1 MYILRVETPAL
12 SMDPEPE
19 DRGKRLAP
27 PAAKQTDKQR
37 AGRTD
42 RKLGQR
48 PSRPC
53 GPQMVKVNVLERDRG
68 QTRAG
73 LTRRRTWLCVSET
86 LGLPMTRTEA
96 WRRRVALPWQV
107 SSLLTTSPG
116 DGVRKQVQ
124 RPPREAWKDT
134 PLWESRVWDPRAPQV
149 HRFTCGATPRSSPT
163 GILA

>member
-1 MYILRVETPAL
+1 MYILRVEAPAL
-12 SMDPEPE
+12 SMAPEPE
-19 DRGKRLAP
+19 DRGKHLAP

-48 PSRPC
+48 PSSPC
-53 GPQMVKVNVLERDRG
+53 GAQMVEVNILERDRG

-96 WRRRVALPWQV
+96 WRRRVALPWPV
-107 SSLLTTSPG
+107 SRLPTTSPG
-116 DGVRKQVQ
+116 DSVRKQGQ
-124 RPPREAWKDT
+124 QPPEGGVEGHS
-134 PLWESRVWDPRAPQV
+134 PLGEPCVGPQSSTV
-149 HRFTCGATPRSSPT
+149 YRFTCGATPRSSPT